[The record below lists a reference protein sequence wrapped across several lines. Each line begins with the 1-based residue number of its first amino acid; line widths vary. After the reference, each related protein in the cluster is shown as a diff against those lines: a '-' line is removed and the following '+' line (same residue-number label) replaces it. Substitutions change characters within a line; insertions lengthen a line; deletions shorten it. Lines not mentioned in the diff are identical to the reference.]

1 MALALRALTPAVET
15 PDHIP
20 VLLDE
25 VLDHLSP
32 KPGGTYVDGTFGR
45 GGHTRAV
52 LDRIGPTGRVI
63 ALDRDPDAIAAGA
76 PIVAA
81 HTGEAGPRLTLVH
94 ARFGEMA
101 DVLARENV
109 AKVDGI
115 LLDLGVS
122 SPQLDEAAR
131 GFSFSRSGPIDMRM
145 DPSRGPT
152 ALELIRDLPE
162 PELAD
167 ILRDLGEERLS
178 KRIARRLQ
186 EAERAG
192 ELATTLD
199 LARVVS
205 SCFSA
210 GEVRKMRIHPA
221 TRTFQGLRIAVNG
234 ELDELATF
242 LDGFPDLLAVGGRCV
257 VISFH
262 SLEDR
267 LVKRRFRDLA
277 WTSSLPPQYADQAGE
292 RVRPVCTPVSR
303 KAVFADDAET
313 DDNPRARSA
322 RLRACERTDAP
333 NLPAQRNSPHSG
345 HSGKGP
351 S

>member
-1 MALALRALTPAVET
+1 MALALRALPTAVET

-32 KPGGTYVDGTFGR
+32 QPGGTYVDGTFGR
-45 GGHTRAV
+45 GGHTSAV
-52 LDRIGPTGRVI
+52 LERIGPTGRVI
-63 ALDRDPDAIAAGA
+63 ALDRDPQAIAAGA
-76 PIVAA
+76 ALVASSE
-81 HTGEAGPRLTLVH
+81 GRLTLVH
-94 ARFGEMA
+94 ARFGELA
-101 DVLARENV
+101 EVLAGASV
-109 AKVDGI
+109 THVDGI

-131 GFSFSRSGPIDMRM
+131 GFSFTRSGPIDMRM

-152 ALELIRDLPE
+152 ALELIGELSQ
-162 PELAD
+162 PELAGV
-167 ILRDLGEERLS
+167 LRELGEERLHQ
-178 KRIARRLQ
+178 RISRRLK

-199 LARVVS
+199 LANVVAG
-205 SCFSA
+205 CFSA
-210 GEVRKMRIHPA
+210 GEVRRMRIHPA
-221 TRTFQGLRIAVNG
+221 TRTFQALRIAVNR
-234 ELDELATF
+234 ELDELAAF
-242 LDGFPDLLAVGGRCV
+242 LDVFPDLLAPGGRCV

-277 WTSSLPPQYADQAGE
+277 WTSSLPPHLAVQAGE
-292 RVRPVCTPVSR
+292 RVHAVCTPVTR
-303 KAVFADDAET
+303 KAVFADDDET

-322 RLRACERTDAP
+322 RLRACQRTDAP
-333 NLPAQRNSPHSG
+333 NVPANARHPKG
-345 HSGKGP
+345 HS
-351 S
+351 